1 MTMILN
7 RLFQKSYPELDWVQ
21 IEISSHCNA
30 ACIYCPHTEYRH
42 TWRHRHLPKVAV
54 KRLIP
59 AFTKTTLIYLQGW
72 GEPLLH
78 PDFFDL
84 LKIAKNTGCMVGTTT
99 NATLLNKE
107 QVGQLI
113 EEGLDIIGFSLAGI
127 DEKNDRIREGTS
139 ITQTLDCIE
148 MFHREKSKRGATHP
162 KLHIA
167 YMLFRSGLQDLE
179 KIPSFLARTGVDQ
192 TVVSS
197 LSLALNRS
205 LETESI
211 LAASKEEVQELKHRF
226 CETKAQA
233 GKLGVDLHFHIVS
246 PQMEFFKCGE
256 NVNRAVVVGSDGCI
270 SPCVFTQ
277 IPASGENFYFFKGSK
292 VAQRNL
298 SFGNIEFDS
307 LNNIW
312 NQKAYRKFLSAH
324 RRGQKPEVC
333 NTCLKGYI
341 TADF

>member
-1 MTMILN
+1 MILN

-42 TWRHRHLPKVAV
+42 TWRHRHLPKAAV

-59 AFTKTTLIYLQGW
+59 AFANAALIYLQGW
-72 GEPLLH
+72 GEPFLH

-84 LKIAKNTGCMVGTTT
+84 LKIAKNAGCMVGTTT

-107 QVGQLI
+107 QVSQLI
-113 EEGLDIIGFSLAGI
+113 EEGLDVIGFSLAGI

-148 MFHREKSKRGATHP
+148 MFHREKSKRGAANP

-167 YMLFRSGLQDLE
+167 YMLFRSGQQDLE

-192 TVVSS
+192 AVVSS

-211 LAASKEEVQELKHRF
+211 LAASKDEVQELKHRLR
-226 CETKAQA
+226 ETKAQA

-277 IPASGENFYFFKGSK
+277 IPASGEIFYFFRGRK

-312 NQKAYRKFLSAH
+312 NQKACRNFLSAH
-324 RRGQKPEVC
+324 QRGQKPEVC

-341 TADF
+341 TTDF

>member
-1 MTMILN
+1 
-7 RLFQKSYPELDWVQ
+7 
-21 IEISSHCNA
+21 
-30 ACIYCPHTEYRH
+30 
-42 TWRHRHLPKVAV
+42 
-54 KRLIP
+54 
-59 AFTKTTLIYLQGW
+59 
-72 GEPLLH
+72 
-78 PDFFDL
+78 
-84 LKIAKNTGCMVGTTT
+84 
-99 NATLLNKE
+99 
-107 QVGQLI
+107 
-113 EEGLDIIGFSLAGI
+113 
-127 DEKNDRIREGTS
+127 
-139 ITQTLDCIE
+139 
-148 MFHREKSKRGATHP
+148 MFHREKSKRGATNP

-167 YMLFRSGLQDLE
+167 YMMFRSGLQDLE

-197 LSLALNRS
+197 LSLALNRG

-211 LAASKEEVQELKHRF
+211 LAASKDEFQQLKQGL

-246 PQMEFFKCGE
+246 PQTEFFKCGE
-256 NVNRAVVVGSDGCI
+256 NVNRAIVVGSDGCI

-277 IPASGENFYFFKGSK
+277 IPASGENFYFFRKRK

-298 SFGNIEFDS
+298 SFGKIEFDS

-312 NQKAYRKFLSAH
+312 NQKAYRKFLSTH
-324 RRGQKPEVC
+324 QRGQKPEVC